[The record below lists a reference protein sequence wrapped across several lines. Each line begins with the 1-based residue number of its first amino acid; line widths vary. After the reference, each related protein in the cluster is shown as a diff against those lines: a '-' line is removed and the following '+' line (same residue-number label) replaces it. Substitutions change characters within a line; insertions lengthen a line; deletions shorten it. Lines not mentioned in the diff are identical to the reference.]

1 VVPIIKF
8 VPAGIDTH
16 FLVAGEKCL
25 CAVVWE
31 GWIAAGP
38 HHMRLWYKWLTR
50 VARI

>member
-1 VVPIIKF
+1 MVPIIKF

-31 GWIAAGP
+31 GWIAAPIICGSGISG
-38 HHMRLWYKWLTR
+38 LLE
-50 VARI
+50 